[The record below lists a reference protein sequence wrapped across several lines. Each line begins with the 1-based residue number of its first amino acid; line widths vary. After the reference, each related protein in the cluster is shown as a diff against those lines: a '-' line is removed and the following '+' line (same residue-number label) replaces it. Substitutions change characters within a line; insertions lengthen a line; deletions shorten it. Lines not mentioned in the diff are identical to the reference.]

1 MDLQNKQTRK
11 LLTFLESRPG
21 FEILQ
26 TNGQRRFGIA
36 VDSSGFYPPKG
47 SEVFVGKLPR
57 NMFEDELVPIFEK
70 VGTIFE
76 IRMMMDFSGTNR
88 GFCFVKFTNPQEAD
102 SAVRQLNNFEVRPGK
117 IIGVVKSV
125 DNCRLFF
132 GGLPKDKTEQDF
144 HNELVKYVDDVRH
157 IIMYR
162 SVEDKTKNRGYA
174 FVEFINHRAAAMARR
189 RLVPNRVLFWGIYL
203 QIDWA
208 VPEHEVDREI
218 MSKVRK
224 YHTMAHFNS
233 LLFYKSASN
242 PNFTLSST
250 VIFVIRY
257 CTCVVILFES

>member
-1 MDLQNKQTRK
+1 
-11 LLTFLESRPG
+11 
-21 FEILQ
+21 
-26 TNGQRRFGIA
+26 
-36 VDSSGFYPPKG
+36 
-47 SEVFVGKLPR
+47 
-57 NMFEDELVPIFEK
+57 
-70 VGTIFE
+70 
-76 IRMMMDFSGTNR
+76 MDFSGTNR

-218 MSKVRK
+218 MSKVKILFLRNVLLS
-224 YHTMAHFNS
+224 TSEETIRNAMNMASPNSVTRVKKMKDFAFVHFSTREHAENAMNYWNGKLHPKLQNS
-233 LLFYKSASN
+233 LFKN
-242 PNFTLSST
+242 
-250 VIFVIRY
+250 
-257 CTCVVILFES
+257 